1 MTADGVEQ
9 VKIKGFIWLEA
20 IVEKL
25 ATKHQ
30 VEPHEVEEM
39 FAGKPHFRFMD
50 KGSRPN
56 EDVYAALGRTD
67 AGRYLITFFILKLD
81 GSALILSSRDM
92 VTNEKK
98 RYGRR

>member
-1 MTADGVEQ
+1 
-9 VKIKGFIWLEA
+9 VKITDFVWIDS

-30 VEPHEVEEM
+30 VEPYEIEEM
-39 FAGKPHFRFMD
+39 FAGRPHFRFMK
-50 KGSRPN
+50 KGDRPR
-56 EDVYAALGRTD
+56 EDVYAALGQTE

-81 GSALILSSRDM
+81 GSALILSARDM

>member
-1 MTADGVEQ
+1 
-9 VKIKGFIWLEA
+9 VKVAGFIWLES

-25 ATKHQ
+25 AIKHQ
-30 VEPHEVEEM
+30 VEPYEVEEM

-50 KGSRPN
+50 KGSRAN

-98 RYGRR
+98 RYARR